1 MKCTAVFWLYTY
13 TAPPCTALREYEY
26 HNKGGERTWGERVG
40 GWEYQ
45 GVVGGV
51 RGGGEVPLP
60 VAGEGG
66 GVEVQAAVGVVYI
79 DRAPRTTA
87 VIPRYVIIGG
97 KEKVEEK
104 NTVREEGEMRGDGR
118 GQWAV
123 GGREGV
129 CTSLRCCE

>member
-1 MKCTAVFWLYTY
+1 M
-13 TAPPCTALREYEY
+13 
-26 HNKGGERTWGERVG
+26 G

-79 DRAPRTTA
+79 DRAARTTSSDTA
-87 VIPRYVIIGG
+87 II
-97 KEKVEEK
+97 
-104 NTVREEGEMRGDGR
+104 RDYRGERKG
-118 GQWAV
+118 
-123 GGREGV
+123 
-129 CTSLRCCE
+129 